1 MSANAMV
8 TARNTERNDMK
19 SNPLG
24 TVRMWAALEAF
35 LRTQD
40 KQCQLYQADRTIHIK
55 PIRIGKHLSEE

>member
-40 KQCQLYQADRTIHIK
+40 GQCQLYQANRTIHINSM
-55 PIRIGKHLSEE
+55 RTGKYLSEE

>member
-1 MSANAMV
+1 
-8 TARNTERNDMK
+8 MK

-40 KQCQLYQADRTIHIK
+40 GQCQLYQADRTIHIK
-55 PIRIGKHLSEE
+55 PMRTGKHLSEE

>member
-24 TVRMWAALEAF
+24 IVGLGVALEAN
-35 LRTQD
+35 LHIQD
-40 KQCQLYQADRTIHIK
+40 EQCQLYQADRTIHIE
-55 PIRIGKHLSEE
+55 PMRTGKRLFEE

>member
-19 SNPLG
+19 SNPLE

-40 KQCQLYQADRTIHIK
+40 GQCQLYQANRTIHIN
-55 PIRIGKHLSEE
+55 PMRTGKHLSEE